1 MRDRL
6 GSHPANPPLN
16 ARHPAP
22 LRSYPQALIAVEIE
36 CQGLAIDFRGL
47 ENFFRGLE
55 IFFRGMTFQPRRG
68 GVWQVPN
75 KQY

>member
-6 GSHPANPPLN
+6 GSHPANPPIN

-36 CQGLAIDFRGL
+36 FQGLAIHFQGMAIDFRGL
-47 ENFFRGLE
+47 AIHFRG
-55 IFFRGMTFQPRRG
+55 ISF
-68 GVWQVPN
+68 
-75 KQY
+75 